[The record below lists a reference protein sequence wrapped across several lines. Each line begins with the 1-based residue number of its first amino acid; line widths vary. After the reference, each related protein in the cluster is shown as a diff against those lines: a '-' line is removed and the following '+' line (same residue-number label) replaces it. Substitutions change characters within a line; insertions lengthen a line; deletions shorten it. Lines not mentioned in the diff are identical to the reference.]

1 MSIINGFIPLP
12 NWYITRG
19 FTLKLTHRER
29 VLYFTIG
36 VEIFRFPESRET
48 MSKEMTT
55 RGLQAITGINHS
67 HIARILNKFQRMGII
82 AVQKS
87 FIKGLSSIVTV
98 ISLDKLGAEIATDN
112 KKLVAKKATEVKKS
126 GAKKATYPKNLNLKK
141 DLQENDPDSSLN
153 LTQAI
158 EEKPMEN
165 SLDSLPDIQTS
176 YISSELSN
184 SEKPVINSLC
194 SSAPT
199 SNVGFSSLA
208 SVLPGVTKIQAPTP
222 SDKAIIEG
230 KAILQEK
237 GFTAPQV
244 QAITQRITD
253 SIRKHTPKR
262 PDSYFLTA
270 IKNEKIKTVPTGSS
284 APASQQIPPGT
295 GAMVQVQKNSFT
307 ETVNRWQEEKKKDSP
322 EETIKKLMN
331 VSPDELYRVI
341 LDVDNSPAGKFVS
354 LPEIKASLYIAEF
367 KKRYPDVKV

>member
-237 GFTAPQV
+237 GFTAPQI

-307 ETVNRWQEEKKKDSP
+307 ETVNKWEEEKKKDSP

-341 LDVDNSPAGKFVS
+341 LDVDSSPTGKFVS

>member
-237 GFTAPQV
+237 GFTAPQI

-341 LDVDNSPAGKFVS
+341 LDVDSSPTGKFVS